1 MHIPKTGGNTFRAHL
16 REVFGDDIC
25 FIYMTQLA
33 FVDVYTPTPMMR
45 LYRGL
50 RKLKSGLR
58 DRSQLRP
65 TDRCIHGHFRAE
77 TYLAMFPEG
86 LGITWVRDPV
96 ERILSQ
102 YYYWQRRP
110 HRGHTVC
117 NLLIR
122 NKLGPVEFAE
132 IEVMRNLQCRYFNTK
147 GVQDFGFVGV
157 TEQFDACLD
166 GFYRFVGVQRKHSEA
181 RKMNGEARNTNPHK
195 STNSRYEVDPA
206 IRARIAALNSR
217 DYKLYDQ
224 AVEQALK
231 AGLFTDLKRDDASPR
246 ASPFRPDRRRA
257 LSERS
262 LEEEQQR

>member
-16 REVFGDDIC
+16 KEVFGDDIC
-25 FIYMTQLA
+25 FLYMSQWQ
-33 FVDVYTPTPMMR
+33 FVDIYTPTPLMR

-50 RKLKSGLR
+50 RALKSGFR
-58 DRSQLRP
+58 DRSRLRP

-77 TYLAMFPEG
+77 SYLALFPDG
-86 LGITWVRDPV
+86 TAMTWVRDPV

-102 YYYWQRRP
+102 YYYWKRRP
-110 HRGHTVC
+110 FRGHSIC

-122 NKLGPVEFAE
+122 NNLSPLEFAE

-147 GVQDFGFVGV
+147 AVQDFGFVGI

-166 GFYRFVGVQRKHSEA
+166 GFYRLVGVQPKH
-181 RKMNGEARNTNPHK
+181 NEARNKNPNK
-195 STNSRYEVDPA
+195 STNTSYEIDPA

-217 DYKLYDQ
+217 DCKLYDQ

-231 AGLFTDLKRDDASPR
+231 AGLFTDLRTR
-246 ASPFRPDRRRA
+246 
-257 LSERS
+257 
-262 LEEEQQR
+262 